1 MGTLAMIPKVKSC
14 QEEENKKTPVTL
26 APEQS
31 HMYTHLGCMKYL
43 KLNKTI
49 YMTICW
55 YSHNLLVLEFI
66 FEHHQTWKQNKIE
79 TPLMGLTLD

>member
-1 MGTLAMIPKVKSC
+1 
-14 QEEENKKTPVTL
+14 
-26 APEQS
+26 
-31 HMYTHLGCMKYL
+31 
-43 KLNKTI
+43 
-49 YMTICW
+49 MTICW